1 MCILS
6 DINFNEFFLY
16 LSPFP
21 KFCSLSRVV
30 KSEHVCLSKQNI
42 VTWNNLNILITVQ
55 ISTNSK
61 IVFLYVTVPSHL
73 FNFHYINITCPKYI
87 QNVINSKL
95 YKTVIADRSIILG
108 HHAVPCLRITGSLHS
123 TPFTVHCAP
132 RLGCMVTVPYDVLKK
147 QCSSFTAGPRKTEGH
162 QNRPMSY
169 T

>member
-108 HHAVPCLRITGSLHS
+108 HHAVRTLFEDHWLLTLHPVHR
-123 TPFTVHCAP
+123 TLCPAVRMHGHCAVW
-132 RLGCMVTVPYDVLKK
+132 RLKETMLLLHCRAP
-147 QCSSFTAGPRKTEGH
+147 
-162 QNRPMSY
+162 
-169 T
+169 